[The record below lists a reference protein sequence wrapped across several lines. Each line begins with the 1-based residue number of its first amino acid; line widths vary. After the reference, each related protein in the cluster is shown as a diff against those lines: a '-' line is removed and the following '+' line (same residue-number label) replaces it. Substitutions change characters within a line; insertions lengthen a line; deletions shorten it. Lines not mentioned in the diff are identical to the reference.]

1 MGLKINKNA
10 SNINWYNSDRMNAL
24 IQANS
29 NLVQE
34 SREFELT
41 YNRGDTLVYNTNNSN
56 SCLIKHLALK
66 CQVSAFCT
74 AQNMVASLDLS
85 TLDSS
90 SDRFTAN
97 SETCDTV
104 AHESHNYLY
113 SSLSYFS
120 DISDH
125 NSQVARINE
134 YQKIQTDEFQDCKME
149 IHPLYEMKGQ
159 GVTSHLGICNTGS
172 EFSHIVPDMNKSTTL
187 TQVIP
192 YSEEYEHEKP
202 LVREFGF
209 IPEKIPVIHCTAK
222 NQAIEFRNSS
232 QWLHDIHEAVRNT
245 NQPNYQKARI
255 AVPSG
260 LRVPAW

>member
-1 MGLKINKNA
+1 MKKQISLNPVAETFTSHSASKAISGGRYAVRYSSPYSTADTEVGVSSSCENLGATPKGGNISSNLLEIECNTVDNLEERITGLSNLEKRYHDIMGQKINA
-10 SNINWYNSDRMNAL
+10 SNINCYDSDIIKAR
-24 IQANS
+24 IQVNS

-34 SREFELT
+34 SKELELT

-56 SCLIKHLALK
+56 SCLIKHFALK
-66 CQVSAFCT
+66 CQVSASCT
-74 AQNMVASLDLS
+74 DQNMVASLDLS

-134 YQKIQTDEFQDCKME
+134 YQKTQTNEFQDCNIE
-149 IHPLYEMKGQ
+149 I
-159 GVTSHLGICNTGS
+159 
-172 EFSHIVPDMNKSTTL
+172 
-187 TQVIP
+187 
-192 YSEEYEHEKP
+192 
-202 LVREFGF
+202 
-209 IPEKIPVIHCTAK
+209 
-222 NQAIEFRNSS
+222 
-232 QWLHDIHEAVRNT
+232 
-245 NQPNYQKARI
+245 
-255 AVPSG
+255 
-260 LRVPAW
+260 

>member
-1 MGLKINKNA
+1 MCVYKEV
-10 SNINWYNSDRMNAL
+10 INWSY
-24 IQANS
+24 
-29 NLVQE
+29 
-34 SREFELT
+34 T
-41 YNRGDTLVYNTNNSN
+41 PTNRQTSKRHYTTTNTILRNNF
-56 SCLIKHLALK
+56 K
-66 CQVSAFCT
+66 F
-74 AQNMVASLDLS
+74 D
-85 TLDSS
+85 S

-125 NSQVARINE
+125 NNQVARINE

-149 IHPLYEMKGQ
+149 IHPLYEMKRQ

-202 LVREFGF
+202 LVHEFGF

-232 QWLHDIHEAVRNT
+232 Q
-245 NQPNYQKARI
+245 
-255 AVPSG
+255 
-260 LRVPAW
+260 